1 MGRHSLVEDP
11 APEPPHGRS
20 SGHRS
25 PANRTSAPRT
35 APPRDTP
42 PRTPPRPAAHPR
54 TAGRAPE
61 PPPSSYFTPAPPP
74 EQGPERNVTTTGSH
88 KAITATGSH
97 RAIGKTRRRV
107 AKWPIACLVL
117 VALIGLGWL
126 GWGWASGELSSRAEA
141 QAAGCAEGDASLRV
155 IVTPSAEAP
164 VKAAATRWND
174 AKTVVHGHC
183 INITVD
189 AMASQRVLDALL
201 GQSELSSIRG
211 MPAAWLPESSWWIS
225 ELTTKK
231 PEVIGSPAQSVAS
244 ARSADYPY
252 LGLSG
257 NGVDDVQ
264 KRAAQTFRG
273 FLIEPAQQADFAAAG
288 LKAT

>member
-20 SGHRS
+20 SGYRS
-25 PANRTSAPRT
+25 PATRTSAPRT
-35 APPRDTP
+35 APPRNA
-42 PRTPPRPAAHPR
+42 PPRPAAPR
-54 TAGRAPE
+54 PPRRAPE
-61 PPPSSYFTPAPPP
+61 PPPSFTPAPPP
-74 EQGPERNVTTTGSH
+74 EQGPERDVSTTGSH
-88 KAITATGSH
+88 KAISATGSH
-97 RAIGKTRRRV
+97 RAIGKRRRRV
-107 AKWPIACLVL
+107 ATWPIACLVL
-117 VALIGLGWL
+117 VALLGLGWL
-126 GWGWASGELSSRAEA
+126 GWGWASGELNSRAEA
-141 QAAGCAEGDASLRV
+141 QAASCAEGDASLRV

-183 INITVD
+183 VNITVD

-201 GQSELSSIRG
+201 GQSELTSIRG
-211 MPAAWLPESSWWIS
+211 MPAAWLPETSWWIS

-231 PEVIGSPAQSVAS
+231 PEMIGSPAQSVAS

-273 FLIEPAQQADFAAAG
+273 FLTEPAQQADFAAAG
-288 LKAT
+288 LTAA